1 MKAFNKKSILA
12 VIAAAL
18 VLSLTMGL
26 TFAYFSDYEA
36 AKGGATLTLGSQ
48 THIDEEV
55 TDKGKTIVI
64 SNTGDTDVVVRVG
77 VYGPSTMSV
86 EDVSGTNWAYDAGT
100 GFWYYTQVIP
110 AGKDSSA
117 LNATIKAPKGQIDN
131 FDVVVVQE
139 CAQVVYDADGNI
151 KVPEGWANKIS

>member
-18 VLSLTMGL
+18 VLSLSMGL

-100 GFWYYTQVIP
+100 GFWYVRTDPGPLAIRF
-110 AGKDSSA
+110 G
-117 LNATIKAPKGQIDN
+117 G
-131 FDVVVVQE
+131 
-139 CAQVVYDADGNI
+139 AQ
-151 KVPEGWANKIS
+151 